1 MRRLLSIALLALA
14 LAKVNAA
21 SAQGA
26 QSNANTPKLAL
37 HKAELWLAAA
47 EPKPSTA
54 DLDAGMGATGAVQE
68 RLSMLN
74 HEIGAVASRRMTL
87 INQANAY
94 RTKAAELRAANE
106 SARGGENGIKR
117 GNGDAKIAELEKQAA
132 SFDQQAETAYETL
145 MRLSVEERGLV
156 DAVGRVRGVTD
167 QIGASTVA
175 DAQRK
180 QKAATLG
187 EKTIKA
193 FQLHAAIIMTLMS
206 ATQPTS
212 S

>member
-14 LAKVNAA
+14 LAKVNGA

-37 HKAELWLAAA
+37 HKAELWLAAS
-47 EPKPSTA
+47 EPKPSNA

-74 HEIGAVASRRMTL
+74 NEIGAVASRRMTL
-87 INQANAY
+87 INQAAAY
-94 RTKAAELRAANE
+94 RRKAAELRSANE
-106 SARGGENGIKR
+106 GARGGENGIKR
-117 GNGDAKIAELEKQAA
+117 GNSDAKIVELEKQAA
-132 SFDQQAETAYETL
+132 SFDQQAEAAYETL
-145 MRLSVEERGLV
+145 MRLSAEERGLV
-156 DAVGRVRGVTD
+156 DAAGRVRGITD
-167 QIGASTVA
+167 QIGSSTSA

-180 QKAATLG
+180 QRAATLG

-193 FQLHAAIIMTLMS
+193 FQIHAAIIMTLMS
-206 ATQPTS
+206 VTQPTS